1 VYYGD
6 GLLLEAVDT
15 AGGLGTYFDGSTVLA
30 GYTNTWAGTQQQSA
44 SYQVAGDPPAPPAPA
59 AIAYRA
65 TATSKLETAATSLS
79 VAYPA
84 GIQPGDVVVLW
95 LYVTVN
101 TATVTVPAG
110 WNAGRDIRSFGP
122 TEEISNQAKAA
133 VYWHLVDG
141 TEGAS
146 TTWGF
151 STAARAIVIKTAY
164 SGVNPDLPLG
174 RVRIIEPGGTGT
186 AITLDT
192 THAVSNAWRLS
203 VGMARK
209 TTDPGAT
216 FTIDAAGDAER
227 SDETTVGGTSGSR
240 PSLAV
245 YDSNGTLPQGSSSR
259 TITVSAA
266 PTSAS
271 QAAWAAELISR
282 QQTGAGPIAFRG
294 ASSVQTN
301 ASSTVNA
308 TVDSSF
314 VQDGDL
320 ILAFVNR
327 VQVGGSTTMPSGFSP
342 VQRYLTPGSADTEV
356 YFKIASGE
364 PSTLTWTL
372 TGSGS
377 IYVSVGLV
385 AYSGVNTSS
394 PIGAWGTSENSGVSS
409 TAHLS
414 PTITTRSAESWVVNA
429 ITYAG
434 THSTTNADPL
444 DAERVDA
451 AAGSH
456 PALAIYDSNRAYP
469 VGSTVNRTLT
479 SSSAATGPVLWAF
492 EIQPGV
498 ISSEPEASVDFKRRE
513 SGVWVPHTAVPKVR
527 VAGAWQEI
535 QPAYW
540 DGDSWVNLP

>member
-30 GYTNTWAGTQQQSA
+30 GYTNTWAGTQQLSA

-59 AIAYRA
+59 AIAHRA

-95 LYVTVN
+95 LYLTSN
-101 TATVTVPAG
+101 SATITVPAG
-110 WNAGRDIRSFGP
+110 WNAGRDIRGFGP
-122 TEEISNQAKAA
+122 TEEISNTGKAA
-133 VYWHLVDG
+133 IYWRVITG
-141 TEGAS
+141 GEPAAEAF
-146 TTWGF
+146 GF
-151 STAARAIVIKTAY
+151 STSVRALATMVAY
-164 SGVNPDLPLG
+164 SGVNPNLPLG
-174 RVRIIEPGGTGT
+174 RVRIAEPGGTGT
-186 AITLDT
+186 AIALDT

-203 VGMARK
+203 TGMARK

-240 PSLAV
+240 PSVAV
-245 YDSNGTLPQGSSSR
+245 YDSNGPLAQGTSSR
-259 TITVSAA
+259 TITISAA
-266 PTSAS
+266 PSSAS

-294 ASSVQTN
+294 ASSVQAS
-301 ASSTVNA
+301 ASSTVDV

-320 ILAFVNR
+320 ILAFLNGVH
-327 VQVGGSTTMPSGFSP
+327 VGGSTTMPAGFSP
-342 VQRYLTPGSADTEV
+342 LQKYLTPGSADTEV

-372 TGSGS
+372 TGSGTIS
-377 IYVSVGLV
+377 ARVGLV

-394 PIGAWGTSENSGVSS
+394 PIGAWGTAENSGVSS

-414 PTITTRSAESWVVNA
+414 PTITTRSADSWVVNA
-429 ITYAG
+429 ITYADVR
-434 THSTTNADPL
+434 STTTSDPL
-444 DAERVDA
+444 DAERVDSST
-451 AAGSH
+451 GS
-456 PALAIYDSNRAYP
+456 PSALAIYDSNRAYP
-469 VGSTVNRTLT
+469 AGSTVNRTLT
-479 SSSAATGPVLWAF
+479 SHSASSGPVLWAF

-540 DGDSWVNLP
+540 DGDSWVDLT